1 MAELRLAEVADS
13 SNAAPSIVD
22 TVVDAILK
30 RGVSDASR
38 ENFPSVLAHACHA
51 IEALPFDSAFDG
63 AAKKRAALD
72 VLKRLMVQG
81 GASDADAT
89 SLQGAASACIDAL
102 VGAAKGEF
110 RLQTP
115 KDCWACIRRVV
126 RSNVKYSI

>member
-1 MAELRLAEVADS
+1 MSELRLAEVIS
-13 SNAAPSIVD
+13 STPAPATPSIVD
-22 TVVDAILK
+22 TVVEAVLK
-30 RGVSDASR
+30 RGVSGASR

-51 IEALPFDSAFDG
+51 IEALPFDAAFDG
-63 AAKKRAALD
+63 AAKKQAALD
-72 VLKRLMVQG
+72 VLRRLMVQG

-115 KDCWACIRRVV
+115 KDCWASIRRLLK
-126 RSNVKYSI
+126 SYVK